1 MEAKQIELLNKN
13 KTHFH
18 MNVLFCESATCTTV
32 RPLLFEYM

>member
-18 MNVLFCESATCTTV
+18 MNFLFCESEKSALV
-32 RPLLFEYM
+32 QRPAL